1 METSTFFLDDYIKD
15 NSCGLG
21 RQKYSLEKQRK
32 LAKISP
38 NTNTTRKKQYNYMP
52 ISIC

>member
-1 METSTFFLDDYIKD
+1 MKTFTFFLGNYIKD
-15 NSCGLG
+15 NSFGLG

-38 NTNTTRKKQYNYMP
+38 STNTTRRKQYNSMP